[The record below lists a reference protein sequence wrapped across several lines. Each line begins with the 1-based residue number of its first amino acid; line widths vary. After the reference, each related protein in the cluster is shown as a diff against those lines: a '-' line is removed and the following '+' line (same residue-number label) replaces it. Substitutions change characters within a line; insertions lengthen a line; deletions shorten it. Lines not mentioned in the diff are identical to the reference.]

1 MADESLS
8 DDQRFLKRLH
18 LLSLESGTTSLPSNG
33 NFYLTAPTS
42 ATTQTNGNNGAPSVL
57 HPTARKDSMS
67 IDDTPNRV
75 YVHDIDAELA
85 DSESREPQERLIFL
99 PDIEKHFS
107 RIPQQVLTGR
117 RGSVDN
123 HEAQQLVLYD
133 VPKSL
138 TKEEGHD
145 SVRRAILEARQ
156 RARQKAAEAA
166 RYEDM
171 VRKYGQSQETHE
183 AETAHGYTNG
193 YEGDVEDHD
202 PDAMDIG

>member
-1 MADESLS
+1 MCDRSAVVFRAKCSV
-8 DDQRFLKRLH
+8 
-18 LLSLESGTTSLPSNG
+18 LELNG
-33 NFYLTAPTS
+33 NYYLTAPTT
-42 ATTQTNGNNGAPSVL
+42 AITQTNANEAQSGRP
-57 HPTARKDSMS
+57 PTSSDDSMS
-67 IDDTPNRV
+67 VDDTPNRV

-85 DSESREPQERLIFL
+85 DVESHEPEERLIFL

-107 RIPQQVLTGR
+107 RIPQQVLTGLR
-117 RGSVDN
+117 DSADN

-138 TKEEGHD
+138 TKDEGHD

-156 RARQKAAEAA
+156 RARQKAAETA

-171 VRKYGQSQETHE
+171 VRKYGQSQEMHD

>member
-18 LLSLESGTTSLPSNG
+18 LLSLESGKSSVHSHG
-33 NFYLTAPTS
+33 NYYLTPPAPAS
-42 ATTQTNGNNGAPSVL
+42 NQANSDGAPPSRPIV
-57 HPTARKDSMS
+57 AQEDSMS

-75 YVHDIDAELA
+75 YIHDIDAEL
-85 DSESREPQERLIFL
+85 DDIQPREHDERLIFL

-117 RGSVDN
+117 RNSLDN

-138 TKEEGHD
+138 TKDEGHD

-156 RARQKAAEAA
+156 RARQKAVEAA

-171 VRKYGQSQETHE
+171 VRKYGQSQEVHE
-183 AETAHGYTNG
+183 VETAHGYTNG
-193 YEGDVEDHD
+193 YEGDVKDHD